1 MHQHPSASLRSVV
14 LMAPPSFQPWL
25 IPTTIPSGIPASAS
39 ESRIC
44 PTLTGQYR
52 YGPVTQPHEC
62 DAHIPPLPPCH
73 PRHAGQ
79 WSYLHRQQDPET
91 GTPRSSVGPPRFH
104 APRHGPSPAIRGL
117 PVTPNHIH
125 PQQIIQPSAV
135 NPHRHHISTTQ
146 DIVQADTTALLF
158 PEISPAQR
166 SERRARPIST
176 LACFDMNPGMS
187 LHRLPGL
194 YGTPG
199 TERPH
204 PLNSRD
210 SD

>member
-104 APRHGPSPAIRGL
+104 APVHGPSPAIRGVSCHGQSRTFPADHPGPPSIPTVTTSARCRISSRLTRL
-117 PVTPNHIH
+117 PCC
-125 PQQIIQPSAV
+125 SR
-135 NPHRHHISTTQ
+135 NPHPPSGQNAGQ
-146 DIVQADTTALLF
+146 DQF
-158 PEISPAQR
+158 PHWHVL
-166 SERRARPIST
+166 T
-176 LACFDMNPGMS
+176 
-187 LHRLPGL
+187 
-194 YGTPG
+194 
-199 TERPH
+199 
-204 PLNSRD
+204 
-210 SD
+210 

>member
-1 MHQHPSASLRSVV
+1 
-14 LMAPPSFQPWL
+14 MALPLGSTRALPTHRAIRAGHHAPAPFSQFALGGFNGPAQFPARL

-104 APRHGPSPAIRGL
+104 APVHGPSPAIRGF
-117 PVTPNHIH
+117 PCHGQSRTFPADHPCPPPSIPTVTT
-125 PQQIIQPSAV
+125 SA
-135 NPHRHHISTTQ
+135 RCRIS
-146 DIVQADTTALLF
+146 
-158 PEISPAQR
+158 S
-166 SERRARPIST
+166 S
-176 LACFDMNPGMS
+176 
-187 LHRLPGL
+187 
-194 YGTPG
+194 
-199 TERPH
+199 
-204 PLNSRD
+204 
-210 SD
+210 

>member
-14 LMAPPSFQPWL
+14 LMAPPSFQPRL

-104 APRHGPSPAIRGL
+104 APVHGPSPAIRGFL
-117 PVTPNHIH
+117 SRPVTYI
-125 PQQIIQPSAV
+125 PSRSSGPRRQSPPS
-135 NPHRHHISTTQ
+135 PHQRAAGYRP
-146 DIVQADTTALLF
+146 ADAPALLL
-158 PEISPAQR
+158 PEIRTRPAVRTQGKTNFH
-166 SERRARPIST
+166 I
-176 LACFDMNPGMS
+176 GMF
-187 LHRLPGL
+187 
-194 YGTPG
+194 
-199 TERPH
+199 
-204 PLNSRD
+204 
-210 SD
+210 